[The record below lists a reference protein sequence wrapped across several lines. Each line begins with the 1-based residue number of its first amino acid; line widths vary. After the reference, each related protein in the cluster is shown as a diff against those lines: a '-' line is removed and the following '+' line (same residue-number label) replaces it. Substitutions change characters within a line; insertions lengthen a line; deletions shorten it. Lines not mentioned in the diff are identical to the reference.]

1 MGLFSG
7 LFHKLGYVERDRAGN
22 WFFSNDVSGFQENSN
37 YLKIA
42 IDNPIILA
50 IISLRSR
57 MYSQMK
63 ITHVNSNG
71 KEIENSP
78 YLKLLNK
85 PNYFQSQED
94 FLFQEM
100 FFKSATGTNLTY
112 QVNALNEPQALYNLI
127 PSEIDLN
134 KTEKIKSFLTTK
146 AEQKALGKKHII
158 YKLDSETHNLL
169 IDNLIPSYDLANGL
183 TKNSFMR
190 SPSRLQGLSR
200 TIQNIDEAL
209 KSKNVNLKMTQKY
222 LVSSSGDGN
231 NAHIQDAD
239 RNDITSKLGKQ
250 SVMIS
255 NLKMD
260 AKHLVSDMKR
270 LYLDEQIGSD
280 AITCINAFG
289 MSRDI
294 LNYFA
299 NGASTYENE
308 EKAMQNYI
316 QNGIQPDAN
325 DRMNS
330 LSLQWGLFD
339 KGEKL
344 VASYDHL
351 PVMQSIVLAK
361 IETLKVFEETL
372 TIGINN
378 QTISIEEAKVLSLN
392 LREKLKL

>member
-1 MGLFSG
+1 
-7 LFHKLGYVERDRAGN
+7 
-22 WFFSNDVSGFQENSN
+22 
-37 YLKIA
+37 
-42 IDNPIILA
+42 
-50 IISLRSR
+50 
-57 MYSQMK
+57 
-63 ITHVNSNG
+63 
-71 KEIENSP
+71 
-78 YLKLLNK
+78 
-85 PNYFQSQED
+85 
-94 FLFQEM
+94 
-100 FFKSATGTNLTY
+100 
-112 QVNALNEPQALYNLI
+112 
-127 PSEIDLN
+127 
-134 KTEKIKSFLTTK
+134 
-146 AEQKALGKKHII
+146 
-158 YKLDSETHNLL
+158 
-169 IDNLIPSYDLANGL
+169 
-183 TKNSFMR
+183 MR